1 MLHAEM
7 LTSEPIGPLVAGVQL
22 SVTAL
27 SYDGQLAVSLLGD
40 NNMADMP
47 VLAAGV
53 CARSKAISSGRPALG
68 MITRVRGSCR

>member
-27 SYDGQLAVSLLGD
+27 FYDGQLAVSLLGD
-40 NNMADMP
+40 NNMVDMP
-47 VLAAGV
+47 VLTGV
-53 CARSKAISSGRPALG
+53 CAAFESYIKWPA
-68 MITRVRGSCR
+68 GSWDDH